1 MKLLLLSVYDS
12 NVNINKCYTPV
23 ICLQSRI
30 MQWLSFVQKGL
41 FTFLTSAIPFTIQY
55 RTENT

>member
-1 MKLLLLSVYDS
+1 MITYAKNYKVEMKLLLLSVYDS

-30 MQWLSFVQKGL
+30 M
-41 FTFLTSAIPFTIQY
+41 
-55 RTENT
+55 

>member
-1 MKLLLLSVYDS
+1 MVYDYLCEKYKGEIKLLLLAVCDS

-30 MQWLSFVQKGL
+30 V
-41 FTFLTSAIPFTIQY
+41 
-55 RTENT
+55 

>member
-30 MQWLSFVQKGL
+30 VQWLSFVQKVL
-41 FTFLTSAIPFTIQY
+41 FTSLTSTIAITIQY
-55 RTENT
+55 RTKNT

>member
-23 ICLQSRI
+23 VYLQSKI
-30 MQWLSFVQKGL
+30 
-41 FTFLTSAIPFTIQY
+41 IQ
-55 RTENT
+55 

>member
-30 MQWLSFVQKGL
+30 VQWLSFVQKVL
-41 FTFLTSAIPFTIQY
+41 FTFLTSTIPFTI
-55 RTENT
+55 